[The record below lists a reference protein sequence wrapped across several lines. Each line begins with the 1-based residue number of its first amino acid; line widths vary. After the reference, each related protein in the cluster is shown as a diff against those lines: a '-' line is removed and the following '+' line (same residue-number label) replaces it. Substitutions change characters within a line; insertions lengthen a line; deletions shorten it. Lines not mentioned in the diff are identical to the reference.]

1 MTSTVTPTKIISAK
15 VTAEGL
21 EVAFAGP
28 QATAKPELF
37 SWFWLYDHSQD
48 ATRFNVETKQRK
60 IDTFLID
67 TKVVGASAEVKNET
81 HLVINWSDGSA
92 PGEYS
97 AESLLSAIDYDTKYQ
112 HNIAAKQLWLADSL
126 PDPILRFDFEKVTS
140 TDEGLREMLDAFAK
154 FGFATVANMPANE
167 ASAEVLARRVGYP
180 RETIFGGIW
189 KLHSELK
196 DHNDTAYT
204 QTFLEP
210 HTDST
215 YSHDAP
221 GSQMFCCIERTGT
234 GGESILVDALAI
246 ANQIREHDPKAF
258 TTLTTTVV
266 PGHYIEAGVHLRA
279 ERPAIRL
286 DSYGNIAQISFN
298 NYDRAPLKLPALQ
311 MAEFYRSYGLLHKLV
326 NDRSNWLKIR
336 LNAGDA
342 LWFDNWRTLHG
353 RMEYTGKRLFIGCYH
368 NREDIESR
376 RRVLAI

>member
-1 MTSTVTPTKIISAK
+1 MSISSKISSVKA
-15 VTAEGL
+15 TQAGL
-21 EVAFAGP
+21 EVVFPG
-28 QATAKPELF
+28 AKTPEIY

-48 ATRFNVETKQRK
+48 ASRYNTDTKQRK
-60 IDTFLID
+60 VDTFLID
-67 TKVVGASAEVKNET
+67 PTISGASAELKSENHV
-81 HLVINWSDGSA
+81 VVNWSDASA

-97 AESLLSAIDYDTKYQ
+97 AELLASALVYDTHAQ
-112 HNIAAKQLWLADSL
+112 HAIVSKQLWLAGSM
-126 PDPILRFDFEKVTS
+126 PDPIPCSEFEAVVS
-140 TDEGLREMLDAFAK
+140 TDKGARELLDAFAK
-154 FGFATVANMPANE
+154 FGFATVRNMPANE
-167 ASAEVLARRVGYP
+167 QAAEQLARRVAYP
-180 RETIFGGIW
+180 RQTIFGGIW

-234 GGESILVDALAI
+234 GGESILVDGLAV
-246 ANQIREHDPKAF
+246 ANQIREQDPKAF

-266 PGHYIEAGVHLRA
+266 PGLYIEPGVYLRA

-286 DSYGNIAQISFN
+286 DPYGNIVQISFN
-298 NYDRAPLKLPALQ
+298 NYDRAPLKLPNEQ

-326 NDRSNWLKIR
+326 NDRDNWLKIR
-336 LNAGDA
+336 LNSGDA
-342 LWFDNWRTLHG
+342 LIFDNWRTLHG

-376 RRVLAI
+376 RRVLQHSA